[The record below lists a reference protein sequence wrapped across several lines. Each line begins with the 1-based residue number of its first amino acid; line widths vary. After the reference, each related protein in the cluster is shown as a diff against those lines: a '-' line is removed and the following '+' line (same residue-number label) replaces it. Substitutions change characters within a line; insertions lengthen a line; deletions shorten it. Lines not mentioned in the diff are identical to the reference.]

1 MNHPT
6 EPPHLV
12 KMLIGVTAVMV
23 ILLTGV
29 TLGVLTEADTI
40 TSISGS
46 ASPSVSQEQEESYT
60 RPVLHLDSTDR
71 LKSNRGST
79 KSCSQASPAPGS
91 KPDADTDT
99 EQCSRRQP
107 LRIDKQK
114 LLVLLAIWR
123 FKS

>member
-6 EPPHLV
+6 EPPQLV
-12 KMLIGVTAVMV
+12 KILTGITAIMI

-29 TLGVLTEADTI
+29 TLGVLAGADTI
-40 TSISGS
+40 TPIPGGASGEPS
-46 ASPSVSQEQEESYT
+46 ASQEQMENYT

-71 LKSNRGST
+71 LEANRGAT
-79 KSCSQASPAPGS
+79 KSCSQTESTPGGH
-91 KPDADTDT
+91 PEADA
-99 EQCSRRQP
+99 EQCSPQP

-114 LLVLLAIWR
+114 LLVLLALWR

>member
-6 EPPHLV
+6 EPPQLV
-12 KMLIGVTAVMV
+12 KMMIGITVVMV

-29 TLGVLTEADTI
+29 TLGVLADADTI
-40 TSISGS
+40 IPISGS
-46 ASPSVSQEQEESYT
+46 ASGEPSASQVQEKDYT

-71 LKSNRGST
+71 LETNRGAT
-79 KSCSQASPAPGS
+79 KSCSQASPAPGGQ
-91 KPDADTDT
+91 PDADAK
-99 EQCSRRQP
+99 QCSPQP

-114 LLVLLAIWR
+114 LLVLLALWR

>member
-1 MNHPT
+1 MDHPT

-12 KMLIGVTAVMV
+12 KMLIGITAVMV
-23 ILLTGV
+23 ILLAGV

-40 TSISGS
+40 TPISGS

-71 LKSNRGST
+71 LESNRGST
-79 KSCSQASPAPGS
+79 KSCSQASPAPGN
-91 KPDADTDT
+91 KPDADT
-99 EQCSRRQP
+99 EQCSSRQP

-114 LLVLLAIWR
+114 LLVLLALWR
-123 FKS
+123 FRS

>member
-12 KMLIGVTAVMV
+12 KMLIGITAVMV

-29 TLGVLTEADTI
+29 TLGVLTEVDTI
-40 TSISGS
+40 TPISGNASGEPS
-46 ASPSVSQEQEESYT
+46 ASQEQEESYT

-91 KPDADTDT
+91 KPDADT
-99 EQCSRRQP
+99 EQCSSRQP

-114 LLVLLAIWR
+114 LLVLLALWR

>member
-12 KMLIGVTAVMV
+12 KILIGITAIML

-40 TSISGS
+40 THISGS
-46 ASPSVSQEQEESYT
+46 ASGEPRASQEQESYT

-71 LKSNRGST
+71 FESNRGST
-79 KSCSQASPAPGS
+79 KSCSQVSPAPGS
-91 KPDADTDT
+91 KPDADTD
-99 EQCSRRQP
+99 QCSSPQP

-114 LLVLLAIWR
+114 LLVLLALWR